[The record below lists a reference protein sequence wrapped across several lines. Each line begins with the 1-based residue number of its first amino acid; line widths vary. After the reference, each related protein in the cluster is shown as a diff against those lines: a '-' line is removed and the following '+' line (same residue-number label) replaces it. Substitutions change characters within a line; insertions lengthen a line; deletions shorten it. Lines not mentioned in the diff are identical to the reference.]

1 MTKELQSVRSKIIKA
16 VFKEDFQIL
25 GRKIGLEDVLRAMK
39 KKKNRVFTDQ
49 IHLIAG
55 ALEDTQWQLGKSLA
69 EQSQSTLHFF
79 DKILELK

>member
-55 ALEDTQWQLGKSLA
+55 AL
-69 EQSQSTLHFF
+69 
-79 DKILELK
+79 KILNGNSAKVWQNRANQHYIFLIRF